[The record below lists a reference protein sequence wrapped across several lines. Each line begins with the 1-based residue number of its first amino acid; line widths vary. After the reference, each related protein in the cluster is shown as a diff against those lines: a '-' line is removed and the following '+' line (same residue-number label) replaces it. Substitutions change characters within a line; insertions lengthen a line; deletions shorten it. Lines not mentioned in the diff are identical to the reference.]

1 MGGKG
6 REQAQ
11 APSADGH
18 DLTMPVG
25 HRIGEKGEKLDIVI
39 GGKKYCRWKGNNGHE
54 NECR

>member
-39 GGKKYCRWKGNNGHE
+39 GGKKILSLEGKQRARE
-54 NECR
+54 